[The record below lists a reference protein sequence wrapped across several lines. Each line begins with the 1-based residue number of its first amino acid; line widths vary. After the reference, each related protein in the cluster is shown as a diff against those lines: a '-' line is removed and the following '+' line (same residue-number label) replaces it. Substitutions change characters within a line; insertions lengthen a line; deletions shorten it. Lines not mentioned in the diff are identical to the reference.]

1 MVTSLHYYI
10 QLQGN
15 IKKFIVIS
23 AISRPFEMGYG
34 VYSELAWQQD
44 DIQWQV
50 LMDTTES
57 VDFIVQIFSRII

>member
-15 IKKFIVIS
+15 IKKFIVVS
-23 AISRPFEMGYG
+23 TISRPFEMEYG